1 MIQTV
6 IYAWLAKTIHPT
18 FSKKVKIFNIRTG
31 EVLELVAEKAALD
44 KIVLALL
51 KGKYGDQ
58 VTLTDD
64 EFLKECHGYL

>member
-6 IYAWLAKTIHPT
+6 IYAWLAITIDPG

-31 EVLELVAEKAALD
+31 EVLELIAEKSALD

>member
-6 IYAWLAKTIHPT
+6 IYAWLAITIDPT

-51 KGKYGDQ
+51 KGKYGHQ
-58 VTLTDD
+58 ISLTDE